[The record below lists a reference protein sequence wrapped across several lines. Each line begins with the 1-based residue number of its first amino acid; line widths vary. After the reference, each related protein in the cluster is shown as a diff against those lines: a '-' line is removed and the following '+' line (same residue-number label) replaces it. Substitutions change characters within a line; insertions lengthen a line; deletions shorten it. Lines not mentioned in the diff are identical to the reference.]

1 MFHRQ
6 SVTHERIFLFVDILI
21 LISMDDV
28 DDRLLRRFII
38 YLFVFSGIL
47 VYNLFGTHT
56 FKVLPSFRDLHPVPL
71 PNCIMEPFKHYNG
84 TLLSP
89 EGQDRRW
96 QEYSDYYIRY
106 QEELSK
112 RSIEHYVVYTTTN
125 SGLANKLN
133 GLVSSLLIAMVTNRG
148 LQRTIYLKGFFCS

>member
-1 MFHRQ
+1 
-6 SVTHERIFLFVDILI
+6 
-21 LISMDDV
+21 MDDV
-28 DDRLLRRFII
+28 DDKLLKSFII

-47 VYNLFGTHT
+47 VYNLFGAHFLKT
-56 FKVLPSFRDLHPVPL
+56 LPVFHDIHPVPL
-71 PNCIMEPFKHYNG
+71 PNSIMEPFQHFNG

-96 QEYSDYYIRY
+96 RDYSEYYIRY

-148 LQRTIYLKGFFCS
+148 LQRIK

>member
-1 MFHRQ
+1 
-6 SVTHERIFLFVDILI
+6 
-21 LISMDDV
+21 MDDV

-89 EGQDRRW
+89 EGQIVGGKN
-96 QEYSDYYIRY
+96 IRIIIFGI
-106 QEELSK
+106 K
-112 RSIEHYVVYTTTN
+112 RSYPKDLSNT
-125 SGLANKLN
+125 
-133 GLVSSLLIAMVTNRG
+133 M
-148 LQRTIYLKGFFCS
+148 

>member
-1 MFHRQ
+1 MIWSQKHGGRVIDLKLDNPDIDTYIVQEDGTIDRQ
-6 SVTHERIFLFVDILI
+6 KVRLGVSVPQTKCDTWAIFLFVDILI

-71 PNCIMEPFKHYNG
+71 PNCIMEPFKHYKEHFCLQRVKIVGGKN
-84 TLLSP
+84 
-89 EGQDRRW
+89 
-96 QEYSDYYIRY
+96 IRIIIFGI
-106 QEELSK
+106 K
-112 RSIEHYVVYTTTN
+112 RSYPKDLSNT
-125 SGLANKLN
+125 
-133 GLVSSLLIAMVTNRG
+133 M
-148 LQRTIYLKGFFCS
+148 

>member
-1 MFHRQ
+1 M
-6 SVTHERIFLFVDILI
+6 
-21 LISMDDV
+21 
-28 DDRLLRRFII
+28 
-38 YLFVFSGIL
+38 L
-47 VYNLFGTHT
+47 VYNLFASRFLNTLH
-56 FKVLPSFRDLHPVPL
+56 VFRDLHPVPL

-96 QEYSDYYIRY
+96 QDYSEYFIRY

-148 LQRTIYLKGFFCS
+148 LQCIF